1 MEIII
6 TGGCGFVGHHIVEH
20 FLKNTEWD
28 IIIFDK
34 LSYASN
40 GFDRVKDI
48 NAYNKD
54 RVKIFTC
61 DLKNGINDGIKSEC
75 KNVNYIIHLAAE
87 SHVDKSIIDPLT
99 FAKSNVIGTINLLN
113 FATELEHLKN
123 FIYFSTDEVF
133 GPAPIGINYKE
144 NDPYNATNPYAASKA
159 SAEQFCVSYN
169 NCYKL
174 PITITRSMNI
184 FGERQHPEKFIP
196 LCINKILKDDIIY
209 VHSSP
214 DKKISGSRF
223 YIHARNVANAID
235 FIIKKPVSTEIEF
248 YNIVGEKE
256 VSNFDLANFIGDVMD
271 KKPKIKMVDFHSA
284 RPGHDLRYALNGSK
298 LLKEGWSIP
307 KNFEDSLTKT
317 INWFLNN
324 EQWLLT
330 Y

>member
-61 DLKNGINDGIKSEC
+61 DLKNGINEGIKSEC

-144 NDPYNATNPYAASKA
+144 NDPYNATNPYAASK
-159 SAEQFCVSYN
+159 
-169 NCYKL
+169 
-174 PITITRSMNI
+174 
-184 FGERQHPEKFIP
+184 
-196 LCINKILKDDIIY
+196 
-209 VHSSP
+209 
-214 DKKISGSRF
+214 
-223 YIHARNVANAID
+223 
-235 FIIKKPVSTEIEF
+235 
-248 YNIVGEKE
+248 
-256 VSNFDLANFIGDVMD
+256 
-271 KKPKIKMVDFHSA
+271 
-284 RPGHDLRYALNGSK
+284 
-298 LLKEGWSIP
+298 
-307 KNFEDSLTKT
+307 
-317 INWFLNN
+317 
-324 EQWLLT
+324 
-330 Y
+330 